1 MSNIDWN
8 RYKLTAAVDAIQN
21 MKIDED
27 GFIEWGSIERIDAVV
42 EIYVEDTET
51 GEKIHV
57 SCDKLVEEEISKA
70 VAEAIEQKESS
81 LPSS

>member
-21 MKIDED
+21 IKIDEG
-27 GFIEWGSIERIDAVV
+27 GFIEWGSIEKVDAVV
-42 EIYVEDTET
+42 EVYVEDTET
-51 GEKIHV
+51 GDKIRV
-57 SCDKLVEEEISKA
+57 SCDTLVDEEIYKA

-81 LPSS
+81 AASS